1 MSKVLAGQ
9 VAVQNPETGE
19 FVTLAKGEELPGW
32 AEKLVTNPKA
42 FEGGARAEYTVE
54 SPYIPVPDPATV
66 TAPLPK
72 VLTEDPGEP
81 AASEGEPGAAYPDGE
96 PSETWKFDELKAY
109 AADNAIDLGGAT
121 VKSDILAAIQSA

>member
-19 FVTLAKGEELPGW
+19 FVTLAKGDELPGW

-42 FEGGARAEYTVE
+42 FEGGAPAEYTVE

-66 TAPLPK
+66 TAPL
-72 VLTEDPGEP
+72 
-81 AASEGEPGAAYPDGE
+81 EGEPGAAYPDGE
-96 PSETWKFDELKAY
+96 PSETWKVDELKAY
-109 AADNAIDLGGAT
+109 AADNAVDLGGAT
-121 VKSDILAAIQSA
+121 VKAEILAAIQSA